1 MLQRARRA
9 FYIGLGCLCFGL
21 GVLGAFLPVLPTTP
35 FMLVA
40 LWAFSLSS
48 RRLETWLLAHPRFG
62 PRLVAWRAHRAVP
75 LPVKLTAWGSM
86 IASLTLMI
94 LGGASRFAIA
104 GAGSVMLFGA
114 IYVARCPSRP
124 PSRVAPG
131 AAGSPGS
138 PVPEHGD
145 AGVKQP

>member
-1 MLQRARRA
+1 VLQRARRV
-9 FYIGLGCLCFGL
+9 FYVGLGCLFFGL

-48 RRLETWLLAHPRFG
+48 KRLETWLLQHRRFG
-62 PRLVAWRAHRAVP
+62 PRLIAWRTHRAVP
-75 LPVKLTAWGSM
+75 LPVKLSAWGSM
-86 IASLTLMI
+86 IGSLTLMTI
-94 LGGASRFAIA
+94 GGASPIALGGAA
-104 GAGSVMLFGA
+104 SVMLIGA

-124 PSRVAPG
+124 PS
-131 AAGSPGS
+131 

>member
-1 MLQRARRA
+1 MLQEAKRVL
-9 FYIGLGCLCFGL
+9 YVGLGLICFGL
-21 GVLGAFLPVLPTTP
+21 GMLGAFLPVLPTTP
-35 FMLVA
+35 FLLVS

-48 RRLETWLLAHPRFG
+48 KRLETWLLNHKRFG
-62 PRLVAWRAHRAVP
+62 PRLVAWRTNRVVP

-86 IASLTLMI
+86 VASFSALAYA
-94 LGGASRFAIA
+94 GASPLALG

-124 PSRVAPG
+124 PS
-131 AAGSPGS
+131 
-138 PVPEHGD
+138 PVPDHGD

>member
-1 MLQRARRA
+1 VLQRARKL
-9 FYIGLGCLCFGL
+9 FYVGLGLLCFGL
-21 GVLGAFLPVLPTTP
+21 GVLGAVLPVLPTTP

-48 RRLETWLLAHPRFG
+48 HRLETWLLNHRRFG

-104 GAGSVMLFGA
+104 GAGSVMLIGA
-114 IYVARCPSRP
+114 IYVARCPST
-124 PSRVAPG
+124 
-131 AAGSPGS
+131 S
-138 PVPEHGD
+138 PVPPAPPSPAPDRGD
-145 AGVKQP
+145 ADVKQP